1 MSKIV
6 EQDTT
11 NYHDYIVQLYVW
23 VLITMYYKK
32 KEAFLMST
40 EQCTVLYVQ

>member
-6 EQDTT
+6 ERHTT

-23 VLITMYYKK
+23 VLITIYYKK
-32 KEAFLMST
+32 EGFLMSA
-40 EQCTVLYVQ
+40 EQCTVLYV